1 MLRTLFQTRLS
12 TPVKVGEEAQQ
23 IRINFLLPVVLFTL
37 IFVLVSVLVTLISE
51 EFATMVA
58 LIISAIILFV
68 CFELL
73 RNRTLKVPA
82 ILFIIQGYCLL
93 TASLLFEGSNHLPLI
108 LGVIFYLIVAGMIS
122 RPKTFAGIFV
132 YSTFLIILMVS
143 EIITPVFSALA
154 LPNWYSSWFSLIVVI
169 GLIGLVGHLAYRAI
183 GQSLQIAVDSN
194 HIRGQVEQEK
204 RKFKSIVEQSPQS
217 IFITDLDGKIKYVNP
232 KFTEIMGFS
241 ADEIYEETPQ
251 IFKTEFTPSE
261 FYPYLWET
269 ITSGEKWVGEFVNRR
284 KDDSVIY
291 KSAVITPLTD
301 SSGKKTHYVAFEN
314 DIGLHKE
321 MAFKLSELE
330 KELQEKSNE
339 LSQLKEQIQEQ
350 LHQDQLT
357 GLYNR
362 VYLSEI
368 LPREVLRSLRAR
380 NHLILMIIDV
390 DHFRMVN
397 EKYGHST
404 GDLVL
409 AKISKSITES
419 MDRYDLAFR
428 YGGDE
433 FLLLFSGETN
443 EFGMTR
449 AEQLRSTFEK
459 HIILSDQQEI
469 SVTVSIGLAVYPVH
483 GKNEDEL
490 LMNAEK
496 ALEISRQSGGNQVT
510 LWLDN
515 GGNK

>member
-1 MLRTLFQTRLS
+1 
-12 TPVKVGEEAQQ
+12 
-23 IRINFLLPVVLFTL
+23 
-37 IFVLVSVLVTLISE
+37 
-51 EFATMVA
+51 
-58 LIISAIILFV
+58 
-68 CFELL
+68 
-73 RNRTLKVPA
+73 
-82 ILFIIQGYCLL
+82 
-93 TASLLFEGSNHLPLI
+93 
-108 LGVIFYLIVAGMIS
+108 
-122 RPKTFAGIFV
+122 
-132 YSTFLIILMVS
+132 MVS

-169 GLIGLVGHLAYRAI
+169 GLIGLVGILAYRAI
-183 GQSLQIAVDSN
+183 GQSLKIAVDSN

-204 RKFKSIVEQSPQS
+204 RKFESYVEQSPQS

-241 ADEIYEETPQ
+241 ADEIYGKTPQ

-269 ITSGEKWVGEFVNRR
+269 ITSGEKWVGEFITRR
-284 KDDSVIY
+284 KDNSVIY
-291 KSAVITPLTD
+291 EFAVITPLTNF
-301 SSGKKTHYVAFEN
+301 SGKKTHYVAFEN
-314 DIGLHKE
+314 DISLHKE
-321 MAFKLSELE
+321 MAFKSTNGRRTSGEIKRAVTVE
-330 KELQEKSNE
+330 RTNTGTVTTGP
-339 LSQLKEQIQEQ
+339 
-350 LHQDQLT
+350 LT

-433 FLLLFSGETN
+433 FLLLFYAGETN

-496 ALEISRQSGGNQVT
+496 ALEISGNPVEIKLHYGWIMEVINEQT
-510 LWLDN
+510 
-515 GGNK
+515 